1 MKLTIYIFFIFFTL
15 ASCTSRTIY
24 KKPENLIGK
33 DKMINIWTDL
43 YIAIGAKSI
52 KTKKLEKKKNYIPL
66 VLEKYK
72 IDSIQFSKSNIY
84 YTSRIEEYEEMFEE
98 VQKRLN
104 DLKNIYDP
112 ETELDSLMK
121 LSKQEIL
128 E

>member
-33 DKMINIWTDL
+33 EKMINIWTDL

-72 IDSIQFSKSNIY
+72 IDSVQFSKSNIY

>member
-43 YIAIGAKSI
+43 YISMGAKSV
-52 KTKKLEKKKNYIPL
+52 KTKNFEKDKNYIPL

-72 IDSIQFSKSNIY
+72 IDSIQFSISNIY

-112 ETELDSLMK
+112 ETEIDSLIRS
-121 LSKQEIL
+121 SKQEIL

>member
-1 MKLTIYIFFIFFTL
+1 MKLTIYILFIFFTL

-24 KKPENLIGK
+24 KKPENLIGRE
-33 DKMINIWTDL
+33 KMINIWTDL

-52 KTKKLEKKKNYIPL
+52 KTKKLEKDKNYIPL

-112 ETELDSLMK
+112 ETEIDSLIR

>member
-43 YIAIGAKSI
+43 YISMGAKSV
-52 KTKKLEKKKNYIPL
+52 KTKNFEKDKNYIPL

-72 IDSIQFSKSNIY
+72 IDSIQFSISNIY

-112 ETELDSLMK
+112 ETEIDSLIR
-121 LSKQEIL
+121 LSNQEIL
-128 E
+128 K

>member
-24 KKPENLIGK
+24 KKPENLISK

-43 YIAIGAKSI
+43 YISMGAKSI
-52 KTKKLEKKKNYIPL
+52 KTKKLEKDKNYIPL
-66 VLEKYK
+66 VLEKFK

-112 ETELDSLMK
+112 ETEIDSLIR
-121 LSKQEIL
+121 LSEQEIL

>member
-24 KKPENLIGK
+24 KKPENLISK

-43 YIAIGAKSI
+43 YISTGAKSV
-52 KTKKLEKKKNYIPL
+52 KTKKLEKDKNYIPL

-112 ETELDSLMK
+112 ETEIDSLIR
-121 LSKQEIL
+121 LSKQEFL

>member
-104 DLKNIYDP
+104 DLKKIYDP

>member
-33 DKMINIWTDL
+33 EKMINIWTDL
-43 YIAIGAKSI
+43 YISMGAKSV
-52 KTKKLEKKKNYIPL
+52 KTKNFEKDKNYIPL

-112 ETELDSLMK
+112 ETEIDSLIR

>member
-1 MKLTIYIFFIFFTL
+1 MKLTIYIVFIFFTL

-52 KTKKLEKKKNYIPL
+52 KTKKLERKKNYIPL

-112 ETELDSLMK
+112 ETELDSLIR
-121 LSKQEIL
+121 LSKKEIL

>member
-33 DKMINIWTDL
+33 EKMINIWTDL
-43 YIAIGAKSI
+43 YIAVGAKSV
-52 KTKKLEKKKNYIPL
+52 KTKKLEKNKNYIPL

-72 IDSIQFSKSNIY
+72 IDSIQFSKSNIF

-112 ETELDSLMK
+112 EIELDSLII
-121 LSKQEIL
+121 LSKKEIL

>member
-24 KKPENLIGK
+24 KKPENLISK

-43 YIAIGAKSI
+43 YISTGAKSV
-52 KTKKLEKKKNYIPL
+52 KTKKLEKDKNYIPL

-112 ETELDSLMK
+112 ETEIDSLIR

>member
-1 MKLTIYIFFIFFTL
+1 MKQTIYIFFIFFIL
-15 ASCTSRTIY
+15 VSCTSRTIY

-43 YIAIGAKSI
+43 YISMGAKSI
-52 KTKKLEKKKNYIPL
+52 KTKKLEKDKNYIPL

-104 DLKNIYDP
+104 DLKNYYEP
-112 ETELDSLMK
+112 ESEIDSLIR
-121 LSKQEIL
+121 LSKEEIL
-128 E
+128 Q

>member
-1 MKLTIYIFFIFFTL
+1 
-15 ASCTSRTIY
+15 
-24 KKPENLIGK
+24 
-33 DKMINIWTDL
+33 MINIWTDL

-72 IDSIQFSKSNIY
+72 IDSVQFSKSNIY